1 MVTCSETGQV
11 GLVPFAGDLLLLYLR
26 YFLIDGGNVLL
37 IRAAGGI
44 DNAAFDHR
52 SYSAEGCGALRARNG
67 PCHVGSLVC
76 IFVSCDATVSWDP
89 LDTYGGITVGE
100 LLAQV
105 VDRWVASFQRSAE

>member
-1 MVTCSETGQV
+1 MTCSETSQV
-11 GLVPFAGDLLLLYLR
+11 GLIPLTGDLLLLYLR
-26 YFLIDGGNVLL
+26 YFVIYGGNVLL
-37 IRAAGGI
+37 IRAARGI

-52 SYSAEGCGALRARNG
+52 SYSAKGCGALGARTG
-67 PCHVGSLVC
+67 PCHVGVLVC

-105 VDRWVASFQRSAE
+105 VDC